1 MRRIFFDVIE
11 VNIGISVIILL
22 VCLLERKFRKRY
34 GAGWLKMVWVLLAVR
49 LLIPYNFSLPFT
61 ELRLLNDP
69 QFEQEEEGLFP
80 WQTTEKSMDTEALTV
95 DTVTTESEYAQ
106 AQYSSAD
113 SANEQKRDESTDAF
127 SLSYAT
133 IFTAIWIVGLGA
145 GLWYFFIAN
154 INFYGKCKH
163 TLRKIPECSLVNHI
177 NELQEQM
184 LGKIVLPIFDSDV
197 VSSPMLVGL
206 ITPKLVL
213 PYDKEHWK
221 EDELNWIVT
230 HEICHYQSK
239 DLWIKM
245 VLMLVWCLNWFNPFV
260 YIMKKRCYFHI
271 ELSCDEK
278 VLKGHEKEKR
288 GEYAGALLTFA
299 SGRQEVSSF
308 TTHFGDS
315 KKRMKK
321 RIDNMLDMGKK
332 RKGVVAF
339 LILFLSMVVNCMC
352 ISCGYKP
359 LEETGNDA
367 DLFIE
372 EIEHTV
378 NEDMNTGEDST
389 GIDNEGMLADI
400 TASGDEADIET
411 TAPTAPTKEQVLD
424 MRDAVLEG
432 MSEAEKKRLAE
443 NIKVANQVMEKAYFY
458 DNLFERLEDP
468 EDLYW
473 NYFEQKG
480 DILIGYSKDMEPIM
494 EYNRFDA
501 ENFVTLMQ
509 EMKDSLKSDLLKEDM
524 DILIENTL
532 LAKEN
537 HDVEY
542 VKQIYRILHD
552 MDYFLLRYGPED
564 VGKYTKDD
572 STVRKYYGVLMVYGE
587 EKQ

>member
-80 WQTTEKSMDTEALTV
+80 WQTTEKSMDTEVLTV

-113 SANEQKRDESTDAF
+113 RENEQKRNESTDAF

-154 INFYGKCKH
+154 INFNGKCKH
-163 TLRKIPECSLVNHI
+163 TLRKISGCSLVNHI

-184 LGKIVLPIFDSDV
+184 LGTIALPVFESDV

-213 PYDKEHWK
+213 PSDKEHWK

-288 GEYAGALLTFA
+288 GEYAGVLLAFA

-339 LILFLSMVVNCMC
+339 LILFLSMVVNCMY

-359 LEETGNDA
+359 LEEKGNDA
-367 DLFIE
+367 
-372 EIEHTV
+372 
-378 NEDMNTGEDST
+378 
-389 GIDNEGMLADI
+389 
-400 TASGDEADIET
+400 
-411 TAPTAPTKEQVLD
+411 
-424 MRDAVLEG
+424 
-432 MSEAEKKRLAE
+432 
-443 NIKVANQVMEKAYFY
+443 
-458 DNLFERLEDP
+458 
-468 EDLYW
+468 
-473 NYFEQKG
+473 
-480 DILIGYSKDMEPIM
+480 
-494 EYNRFDA
+494 
-501 ENFVTLMQ
+501 
-509 EMKDSLKSDLLKEDM
+509 
-524 DILIENTL
+524 
-532 LAKEN
+532 
-537 HDVEY
+537 EY

-564 VGKYTKDD
+564 VGKYTKND
-572 STVRKYYGVLMVYGE
+572 STVRNYYGVLMVYGE

>member
-1 MRRIFFDVIE
+1 M
-11 VNIGISVIILL
+11 G
-22 VCLLERKFRKRY
+22 
-34 GAGWLKMVWVLLAVR
+34 
-49 LLIPYNFSLPFT
+49 T
-61 ELRLLNDP
+61 
-69 QFEQEEEGLFP
+69 LF
-80 WQTTEKSMDTEALTV
+80 EALGITLQLV
-95 DTVTTESEYAQ
+95 SF
-106 AQYSSAD
+106 
-113 SANEQKRDESTDAF
+113 AF
-127 SLSYAT
+127 S
-133 IFTAIWIVGLGA
+133 
-145 GLWYFFIAN
+145 
-154 INFYGKCKH
+154 
-163 TLRKIPECSLVNHI
+163 
-177 NELQEQM
+177 
-184 LGKIVLPIFDSDV
+184 
-197 VSSPMLVGL
+197 
-206 ITPKLVL
+206 
-213 PYDKEHWK
+213 
-221 EDELNWIVT
+221 
-230 HEICHYQSK
+230 
-239 DLWIKM
+239 
-245 VLMLVWCLNWFNPFV
+245 
-260 YIMKKRCYFHI
+260 
-271 ELSCDEK
+271 
-278 VLKGHEKEKR
+278 
-288 GEYAGALLTFA
+288 EYAGALLAFA

-332 RKGVVAF
+332 RKGIAAF
-339 LILFLSMVVNCMC
+339 LVLFLSMVVNCMC

-359 LEETGNDA
+359 LEEKGNDA